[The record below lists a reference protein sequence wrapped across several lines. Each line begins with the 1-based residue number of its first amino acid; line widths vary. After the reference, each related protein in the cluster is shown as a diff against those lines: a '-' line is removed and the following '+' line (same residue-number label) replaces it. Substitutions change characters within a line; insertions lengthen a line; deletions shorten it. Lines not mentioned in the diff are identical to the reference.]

1 MLCSPAHQPWRRC
14 ERGPG
19 LGSANRLQRS
29 LSRFDPRTLW
39 LRGGATA
46 RTWTGKVFTQMLFFA
61 ATLAKGESQP
71 LLSGTFFMMHILQ
84 ILSGRGRRGGAVFL
98 GASVL
103 GLVLDNMA
111 V

>member
-1 MLCSPAHQPWRRC
+1 MLCSPAHQPWRRGK
-14 ERGPG
+14 RGPG
-19 LGSANRLQRS
+19 LGSSNRLQRS

-84 ILSGRGRRGGAVFL
+84 ILSGRGRGGAVFL